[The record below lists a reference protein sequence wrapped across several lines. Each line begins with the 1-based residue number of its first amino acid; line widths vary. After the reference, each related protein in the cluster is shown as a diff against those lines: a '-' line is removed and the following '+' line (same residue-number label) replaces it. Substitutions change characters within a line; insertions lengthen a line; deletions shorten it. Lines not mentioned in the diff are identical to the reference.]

1 MSKKLLLLIS
11 IVLLLG
17 LAGSTSAAAKF
28 EYRASWWSDLDPC
41 NSLWSEPN
49 NWWTVDKYYDD
60 LDDSNDHDYMES
72 QWYVKQPNQ
81 VPDIN
86 CAAVIGKGGA
96 RMIYPRTLHDLVV
109 GGYSMTDPTFDV
121 NAGTLDAY
129 WVMCGGGESFDP
141 NVGGGAEDP
150 DANND
155 DPCRHHDFWMT
166 GGTLNIGEPQTWDG
180 YDTVYYDGMF
190 YGQWS
195 TGRISIAAVPS
206 PGSGTMHMSGGTVNV
221 GGHIGLGSWGA
232 TGLLDMT
239 GGEINITQGLY
250 ASVTYW
256 GGTGQVNLHGG
267 TINARYFTIQNG
279 YYSSGSM
286 DIAGGKMV
294 LERNELQKMQ
304 DYYDGNVDRA
314 TITLYG
320 GVSHGDIVT
329 DGNFPDANGKRVA
342 FSLDFSVSND
352 GMTTVQTFL
361 TDPNQAWNPSP
372 PNGATAAR
380 GPAASIKRPVLS
392 WSAGDNATNHDL
404 YFGTSWDDVNDATT
418 ATTAVLG
425 HDPCSWTV
433 NTDLVSLG
441 SYFWRIDENP
451 GPTKGQVWGF
461 TMANLAKAGLPI
473 PGDGEV
479 DVNPAVDLSWVAG
492 IYAQSHDVYFG
503 TNSGDVNDASTSV
516 DPNNV
521 FMGNQVGN
529 TFDTNN
535 YDANGLKFSTTYYW
549 RIDECNSAG
558 DPLWPGDVWSFTTS
572 DHIVVDDMDSYAD
585 HTAIRAV
592 WRDFY
597 SGINPKNKAE
607 LFVETNPDLVR
618 DGNSMMFY
626 YRNTTSTGGVGPD
639 ASYAEVNA
647 VDLEVGT
654 NWTASGVE
662 ALVLYFLGH
671 TANGQ
676 EVHRDYSIA
685 NDRMWVSLLDGGSNE
700 GIVRLLDMNDV
711 MEASWHEWNIDLQD
725 PNFSG
730 VDMNDIAKVYIGF
743 GGVKGGAASKHG
755 AGIDDLIGDTVWF
768 DDIGLWPIRCVPA
781 YTLETDFTED
791 CVVNEQDFDVMA
803 RDWLMTDYNTI
814 GYAGTLRGFLPDDD
828 PNGPHWRSD
837 DKKIGTH
844 SLEFG
849 VGHFRADVNAAHP
862 GSSVP
867 PINDDVLI
875 PPLELN
881 TNAMSAT
888 CWLKRHGMQWDDS
901 DWWGSNFHHG
911 EFADVGST
919 TAHFTISNRVAE
931 SLGINWDNEGWSWQ
945 WDPSLVPVLPN
956 NIWAFC
962 AVVVEP
968 TMVTIYSKHDGDPVL
983 YSDSVI
989 PSKGVSVLAF
999 DTPSTA
1005 GSNKWRYF
1013 DGLMDDL
1020 RIYDYS
1026 LSLAQVTMLANE
1038 AGEPVPAPFSWYK
1051 FDDGSGFVASDS
1063 GGGGVV
1069 YHKVASK
1076 ANFVD
1081 PEPPYSR
1088 SVNFRDYVVLAND
1101 WLKESPWPPRP

>member
-654 NWTASGVE
+654 NWTSSGVE
-662 ALVLYFLGH
+662 ALVLYFRGH

-676 EVHRDYSIA
+676 EDHSNYTLA
-685 NDRMWVSLLDGGSNE
+685 NDRMWVSLLDGDSNE

-725 PNFSG
+725 PNFSD
-730 VDMNDIAKVYIGF
+730 VNLANIAKVYIGF
-743 GGVKGGAASKHG
+743 GGVKGDSPSKYG
-755 AGIDDLIGDTVWF
+755 AGCDDVIGDTVWF

-781 YTLETDFTED
+781 ESLAADFTGD
-791 CVVNEQDFDVMA
+791 CVVDEQDLDMIAAEWLA
-803 RDWLMTDYNTI
+803 RD
-814 GYAGTLRGFLPDDD
+814 G
-828 PNGPHWRSD
+828 
-837 DKKIGTH
+837 
-844 SLEFG
+844 
-849 VGHFRADVNAAHP
+849 
-862 GSSVP
+862 
-867 PINDDVLI
+867 
-875 PPLELN
+875 
-881 TNAMSAT
+881 
-888 CWLKRHGMQWDDS
+888 
-901 DWWGSNFHHG
+901 
-911 EFADVGST
+911 
-919 TAHFTISNRVAE
+919 
-931 SLGINWDNEGWSWQ
+931 
-945 WDPSLVPVLPN
+945 
-956 NIWAFC
+956 
-962 AVVVEP
+962 
-968 TMVTIYSKHDGDPVL
+968 
-983 YSDSVI
+983 
-989 PSKGVSVLAF
+989 SVLA
-999 DTPSTA
+999 TA
-1005 GSNKWRYF
+1005 PTDVNLVARWQFEGDYTDSNGNNDGFPYGDVTTVSDPCRGNVLECDGDGDYVEIPGSNTPGGVFDIRNDITLSAWIKLSVIDNSWPAIISKGDDEWGWRIARNGSKGETLEFACAGISGGALEPY
-1013 DGLMDDL
+1013 GNVVGSVPVVDDL
-1020 RIYDYS
+1020 WHHAAGVYDGSKVCVYVDGI
-1026 LSLAQVTMLANE
+1026 LDNCE
-1038 AGEPVPAPFSWYK
+1038 
-1051 FDDGSGFVASDS
+1051 DGSGPMATSSPDVHVRIGSNEDAKGTAWTGYIDD
-1063 GGGGVV
+1063 VRV
-1069 YHKVASK
+1069 YNCALQPGEIAVLAGLQGSIYVPLSVP
-1076 ANFVD
+1076 ANLVNLVPKD
-1081 PEPPYSR
+1081 PPGAPFDPNNR
-1088 SVNFRDYVVLAND
+1088 DIVNFLDYGKLAED